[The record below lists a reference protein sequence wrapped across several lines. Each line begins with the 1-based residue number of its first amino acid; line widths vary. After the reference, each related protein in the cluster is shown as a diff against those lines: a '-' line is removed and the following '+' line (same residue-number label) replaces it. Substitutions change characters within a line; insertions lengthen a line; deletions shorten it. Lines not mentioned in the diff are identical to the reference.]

1 MGKIIFKGAVQIK
14 QEESSTTALVSFLEW
29 STTPILERHVDMF
42 IIDSSNVTALLFL
55 NFLEDPAYPIDRGAV
70 IRLIVKFLRANLI
83 EEGND
88 YS

>member
-1 MGKIIFKGAVQIK
+1 
-14 QEESSTTALVSFLEW
+14 
-29 STTPILERHVDMF
+29 MF